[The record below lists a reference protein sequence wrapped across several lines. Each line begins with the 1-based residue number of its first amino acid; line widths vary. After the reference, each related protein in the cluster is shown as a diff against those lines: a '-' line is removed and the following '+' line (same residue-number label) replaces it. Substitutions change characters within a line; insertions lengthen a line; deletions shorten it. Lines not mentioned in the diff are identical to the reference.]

1 MSTNND
7 IFTEKYTITRF
18 NKLTYTQ
25 FDPNIISNTHRT
37 LSKCEILKRERFVFI
52 FASTSFGNRA
62 RTTLALQRRLRSKWQ
77 MSVNEWVHVLR
88 FVYLGA
94 VSLAQLKTQVQGIT
108 DGWRETTSQAWTPT
122 TIHVFISF
130 YWRAIVR
137 GCLETLVSRYKS
149 RMTSIG
155 NLVYL
160 L

>member
-94 VSLAQLKTQVQGIT
+94 VSLAQLKFKGLLT
-108 DGWRETTSQAWTPT
+108 DGAKRPARRELRLRTL
-122 TIHVFISF
+122 HVFISF

-137 GCLETLVSRYKS
+137 GCLETLVSTKVGWLR
-149 RMTSIG
+149 
-155 NLVYL
+155 
-160 L
+160 